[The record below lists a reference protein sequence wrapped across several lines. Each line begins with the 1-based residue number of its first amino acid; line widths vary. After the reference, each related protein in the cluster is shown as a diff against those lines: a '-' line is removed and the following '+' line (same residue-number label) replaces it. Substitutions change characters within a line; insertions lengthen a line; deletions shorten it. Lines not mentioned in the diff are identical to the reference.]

1 MIKAFLSL
9 LIGLSAVL
17 VSVPASAQLSPGM
30 SGRSTAP
37 RDAGED
43 QYWFMIRQLGACL
56 ADMKTEQSVAFLES
70 EIGSRNENRAFD
82 ALFNRS
88 RNVCMRNFVSAS
100 VLRAH
105 VRGAVAEGLYKRN
118 VDGWN
123 ADMTVPVTPPES
135 IGSIHDFARCY
146 ISANFTVSRGLLDD
160 TKLATDSEQEYVD
173 QMASGF
179 QPCLPAGRDVR
190 LKTINVRMAL
200 AEALYHATK
209 SVPKQDAQ

>member
-1 MIKAFLSL
+1 MKAVLSL
-9 LIGLSAVL
+9 LIGLSVTAL
-17 VSVPASAQLSPGM
+17 SVAANAQLAPGI
-30 SGRSTAP
+30 SGTSSAP
-37 RDAGED
+37 RDAGQD
-43 QYWFMIRQLGACL
+43 QYWFMIRQLGVCL
-56 ADMKTEQSVAFLES
+56 ADMKTERSVAFLEA
-70 EIGSRNENRAFD
+70 EIGSRSEDRAFD
-82 ALFNRS
+82 ALFSRS

-118 VDGWN
+118 VDGWS
-123 ADMTVPVTPPES
+123 ADMTVPVVPPES

-146 ISANFTVSRGLLDD
+146 ISANFTVSRGLLDN
-160 TKLATDSEQEYVD
+160 TKLATDGEQEYID

-179 QPCLPAGRDVR
+179 QPCLPSGRDVR

-209 SVPKQDAQ
+209 SEPQQDAL